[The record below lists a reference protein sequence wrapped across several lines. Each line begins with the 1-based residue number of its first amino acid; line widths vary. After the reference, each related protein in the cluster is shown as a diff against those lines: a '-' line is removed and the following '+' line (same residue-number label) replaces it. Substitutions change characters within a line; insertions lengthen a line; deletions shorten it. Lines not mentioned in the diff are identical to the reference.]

1 MSTTQQ
7 LTSLIAETDA
17 IAKGITALR
26 ESVNALAPS
35 QADKLPP
42 LFDDADKLQTSLREV
57 VVRRRALF
65 DVKEKQAEIAD
76 LDRLSVVHAL
86 QWSELEATQ
95 SALVTRAN
103 DVMRVDL
110 SALQA
115 DVDQFKKTRNGL
127 KLGRNGPAAEHVVG
141 GVKQLLEE
149 RLARARASLG
159 RIQDALDVLANSEN
173 QLIATTAGLLQPDT
187 DDLTAQ
193 RILIGLKINP

>member
-57 VVRRRALF
+57 AVRRRVLF
-65 DVKEKQAEIAD
+65 DVMEKQAEIDD

-115 DVDQFKKTRNGL
+115 DVDQFKKT
-127 KLGRNGPAAEHVVG
+127 
-141 GVKQLLEE
+141 
-149 RLARARASLG
+149 
-159 RIQDALDVLANSEN
+159 
-173 QLIATTAGLLQPDT
+173 
-187 DDLTAQ
+187 
-193 RILIGLKINP
+193 